1 MDITRIKTLVRHRHY
16 KTSHHA
22 EAEREAETITID
34 DIKTA
39 IL

>member
-1 MDITRIKTLVRHRHY
+1 MDITRVKALVRHRQY